1 MVHVRSCRP
10 AVGVAVVLAFTLAAC
25 GGGGSTTPN
34 PVATPTPVPTAAPTP
49 TPTPTPAVDPRTG
62 WAVGPV
68 TQVKAYLKT
77 IESEKNSRQYREGTQ
92 DSQGNWIVYIGEYV
106 VVDSTQRNGA
116 GQICQWIGDPEYDF
130 DDNDRMMDISGSSEP
145 FFFKFHVDRAGVAT
159 VWSAI
164 DGIKS
169 NILSIKG
176 VKKP

>member
-1 MVHVRSCRP
+1 MMHLRSCRS
-10 AVGVAVVLAFTLAAC
+10 AVGAATVMMFALAGC

-34 PVATPTPVPTAAPTP
+34 PVPSATP
-49 TPTPTPAVDPRTG
+49 TPTPTVAPTPTPAPTADPRTG

-77 IESEKNSRQYREGTQ
+77 IESEKGSRNYRDGTQ
-92 DSQGNWIVYIGEYV
+92 DAQGNWIVYVGEYV

-116 GQICQWIGDPEYDF
+116 GQICVWVDDPEYDF
-130 DDNDRMMDISGSSEP
+130 ENDDRMMDITGSSEP
-145 FFFKFHVDRAGVAT
+145 FFFKFHAERPGVSR

-169 NILSIKG
+169 NILSIKA
-176 VKKP
+176 VRR